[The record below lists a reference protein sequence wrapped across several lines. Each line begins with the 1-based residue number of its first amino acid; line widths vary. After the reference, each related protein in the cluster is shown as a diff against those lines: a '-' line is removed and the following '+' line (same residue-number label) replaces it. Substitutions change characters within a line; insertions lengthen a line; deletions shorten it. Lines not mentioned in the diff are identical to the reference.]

1 MAYRSI
7 NQNALSRYKKMRID
21 LIASATH
28 VCVEQ
33 VQRRD
38 VPIAVE
44 GLGTMQALNT
54 ATLRTQVQGTLDSV
68 DFVDG

>member
-1 MAYRSI
+1 
-7 NQNALSRYKKMRID
+7 MRID
-21 LIASATH
+21 LIASATR

-68 DFVDG
+68 DLVDG